1 MKIAFIGGGNMAAA
15 MIGGMLQQHYHPADI
30 AVIEVSAE
38 TRERLEREL
47 GVQAH
52 ATPTLAVPVAD
63 LLIMAVKPQQVRA
76 AAKSIAP
83 FLSDQLVITIAA
95 GITTD
100 TLSRW
105 LGNYRNIVRA
115 MPNTPALV
123 RAGITAL
130 FAMPEVIATGRKA
143 AGELLGAVGE
153 TVWVDD
159 EHQLDAVTALSG
171 SGPAYVFYFLE
182 AMQEAGR
189 KLGLSEATARKLS
202 EQTFLGAAKLAIQS
216 DETPEVLRARV
227 TSKGGTT
234 EAALQ
239 AMESSA
245 VKTHLVTAIEAGA
258 ARSRELGHELGRI
271 E

>member
-1 MKIAFIGGGNMAAA
+1 MATA
-15 MIGGMLQQHYHPADI
+15 MIGGMLQQNHRAADI
-30 AVIEVSAE
+30 CVIEVSAE
-38 TRERLEREL
+38 ARERLGREL

-52 ATPTLAVPVAD
+52 ATPALAVPGAD
-63 LLIMAVKPQQVRA
+63 LVIIAVKPQQVRD
-76 AAKSIAP
+76 AAKSVAP
-83 FLSDQLVITIAA
+83 VLKDQLVITIAA
-95 GITTD
+95 GITAG

-130 FAMPEVIATGRKA
+130 FAMAAVSTAGRKTA
-143 AGELLGAVGE
+143 SELLEAVGE
-153 TVWVDD
+153 TVWVDNE
-159 EHQLDAVTALSG
+159 EHLDAATALSG

-189 KLGLSEATARKLS
+189 KLGLPEATARKLS
-202 EQTFLGAAKLAIQS
+202 EQTFLGAAKLAMQS
-216 DETPEVLRARV
+216 DETPRALRARV

-239 AMESSA
+239 VMESSA
-245 VKTHLVTAIEAGA
+245 ISTHLVTAIEAAA
-258 ARSRELGHELGRI
+258 ARSRELGHELGRV